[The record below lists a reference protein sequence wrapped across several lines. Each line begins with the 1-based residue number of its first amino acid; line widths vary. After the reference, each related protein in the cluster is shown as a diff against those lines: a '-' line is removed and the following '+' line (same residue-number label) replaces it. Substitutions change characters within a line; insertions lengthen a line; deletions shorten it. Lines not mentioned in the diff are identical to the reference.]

1 WAFAPRAKCCLCLLT
16 KFGLVWST
24 ALKFLRLADERCFAF
39 SIFDALSLHTVAVA
53 YTVPIH
59 AFGHNALP
67 FVRWPNAKLRLR
79 FGRLIQSRL
88 QIVKL
93 FNERSYVLAQ
103 FPALRRR
110 HRFGNHVD
118 PRQADIFS

>member
-1 WAFAPRAKCCLCLLT
+1 
-16 KFGLVWST
+16 WST
-24 ALKFLRLADERCFAF
+24 ALNFLRLADERRFAF

-59 AFGHNALP
+59 AIGHNALP
-67 FVRWPNAKLRLR
+67 FSRGPNAKLRLR
-79 FGRLIQSRL
+79 FWRLIQSRL

-110 HRFGNHVD
+110 HRLGH
-118 PRQADIFS
+118 PGGP